1 VVDTLRRVKALA
13 YLHPAAMLVVLGLGL
28 YVLREG
34 ARIRAARLRRRPFDS
49 RRHRRLAR
57 WFVVLAALGF
67 AAGLGSAVW
76 LRGMDPLR
84 SAHASL
90 VGPAVLAFLLAG
102 GLGLRLERR
111 GGLALRRVHLA
122 AGSLG
127 LLAAL
132 AGAVAGMAI
141 LP

>member
-1 VVDTLRRVKALA
+1 MKALA
-13 YLHPAAMLVVLGLGL
+13 YLHPAAMLVVLALGL
-28 YVLREG
+28 YVFREG

-57 WFVVLAALGF
+57 WFVVLAAVGF
-67 AAGLGSAVW
+67 GAGLASSVG
-76 LRGMDPLR
+76 LRGMDPLQ
-84 SAHASL
+84 SVHASL

-102 GLGLRLERR
+102 ALGLRLERR
-111 GGLALRRVHLA
+111 GGLTVRRIHLV

-127 LLAAL
+127 LLCAL

>member
-1 VVDTLRRVKALA
+1 MKALA

-34 ARIRAARLRRRPFDS
+34 ARVRAARLRRRPFDS

-67 AAGLGSAVW
+67 GAGLGSALW
-76 LRGMDPLR
+76 LRGMEPLQ
-84 SAHASL
+84 SVHARL

-102 GLGLRLERR
+102 ALGLRLERR
-111 GGLALRRVHLA
+111 GGLTVRRIHLV

-127 LLAAL
+127 LLTAL